1 VAGAEA
7 LAGDGFEVLTEAGLD
22 SGEMVAATAKQNAA
36 LRKVWIGCGKE
47 VEDGVRCHADLLID
61 VLELGWD
68 LEGVEGLVFHGEEA
82 SRADSRAGAVLGP
95 LMFEERQVGRDVEV
109 LCEVCGGGLFATE
122 DGVGAVVVLCP
133 ETVQDEAG
141 MRGALG

>member
-1 VAGAEA
+1 MAGAQA

-47 VEDGVRCHADLLID
+47 VEDGVGCHADLLID

-95 LMFEERQVGRDVEV
+95 LMLKKREIGSDVKVLRD
-109 LCEVCGGGLFATE
+109 VCGGGFFATK
-122 DGVGAVVVLCP
+122 DRVGAVVVLCP
-133 ETVQDEAG
+133 EAVQDEAG